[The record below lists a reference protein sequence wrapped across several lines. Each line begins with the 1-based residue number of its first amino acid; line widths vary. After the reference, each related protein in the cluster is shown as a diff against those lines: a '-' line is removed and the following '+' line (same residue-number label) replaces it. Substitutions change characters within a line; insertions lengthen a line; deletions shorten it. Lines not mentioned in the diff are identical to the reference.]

1 MRNTSSFMQ
10 KFDQL
15 PDTLPIFPLGN
26 AVVLPGGQL
35 PLNIFEPRYLNMV
48 QDAMKSDHL
57 IGMIQPRDEKPK
69 SELFKV
75 GCAGRIT
82 RYEETSDGRFE
93 VILSSLCRFKI
104 EEELT
109 TTRGYRLVIPDW
121 SEFTLDYKEQEEP
134 DLHTKSL
141 FRNVLK
147 SYFKQ
152 NDMDAD
158 WGLLDQLSAEQMANS
173 LINYV
178 PLTYEDKQLLI
189 EADTLT
195 NRLRVFTAI
204 LENNSQESITRH

>member
-1 MRNTSSFMQ
+1 
-10 KFDQL
+10 
-15 PDTLPIFPLGN
+15 
-26 AVVLPGGQL
+26 
-35 PLNIFEPRYLNMV
+35 MV

-57 IGMIQPRDEKPK
+57 IGMIQPRDEQTKP
-69 SELFKV
+69 ELFNV

-82 RYEETSDGRFE
+82 RYEETDDGRLE
-93 VILSSLCRFKI
+93 IILSGLCRFKI

-121 SEFTLDYKEQEEP
+121 SDFSLDYGDQKEP
-134 DLHTKSL
+134 DLQTQSL

-147 SYFKQ
+147 GYFKQ
-152 NDMDAD
+152 NDMEAD
-158 WGLLDQLSAEQMANS
+158 WELLDQLSAEQMANS

-178 PLTYEDKQLLI
+178 PITNADKQMLI

-204 LENNSQESITRH
+204 LEGNRQDSITRH